1 MALNLLIT
9 DGAARDKS
17 GFLRD
22 RQNRDKRP
30 IAVTQTDSQISRLLD
45 SMCTETS
52 QSRLF
57 SKSWNGFL
65 SPPVRHC
72 MLLPSAVEAPQSARG
87 DKCSTERRRI

>member
-1 MALNLLIT
+1 MAPNLLIT
-9 DGAARDKS
+9 DGAALDEFE
-17 GFLRD
+17 FLRD

-45 SMCTETS
+45 SICTEIS
-52 QSRLF
+52 QSRIF
-57 SKSWNGFL
+57 SQSWNGCL
-65 SPPVRHC
+65 SPPVRPC